1 MWVSLTH
8 THSLTL
14 SLSADTSN
22 CAQLL
27 CYRPL
32 SLPKAFSRE
41 FSMRALDMI
50 QENLELDA
58 THISVVAI
66 QNGPTPDGPNDV
78 LVRENQT
85 KKNNPTGL

>member
-1 MWVSLTH
+1 
-8 THSLTL
+8 
-14 SLSADTSN
+14 
-22 CAQLL
+22 
-27 CYRPL
+27 
-32 SLPKAFSRE
+32 
-41 FSMRALDMI
+41 MRALDMI

-78 LVRENQT
+78 LVRETQT